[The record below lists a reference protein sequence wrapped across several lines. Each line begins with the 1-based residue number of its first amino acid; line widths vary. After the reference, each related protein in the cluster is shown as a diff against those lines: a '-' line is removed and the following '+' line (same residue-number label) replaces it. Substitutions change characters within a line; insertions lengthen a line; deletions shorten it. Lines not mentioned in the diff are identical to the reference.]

1 MLNNLT
7 ATEMKAATD
16 LISGGLTMAK
26 SSMEQILQSPIDL
39 KKIDYG
45 MPSLDAPLFDTKEGG
60 KLHLI
65 KTELKGQLT
74 GSCFLILSE
83 KEVNKINEA
92 CLPKEI
98 LADDSADADFM
109 KMAFLKEID
118 NMVAAAVV
126 TEFSNILDLELFGD
140 VPHAF
145 LLNEAEVN
153 EHLATEGKVFQ
164 NMIHFK
170 AIFHG
175 KELDIAPDFIWM
187 FSDVFVD
194 RIKNIAL

>member
-1 MLNNLT
+1 MFNHLT
-7 ATEMKAATD
+7 QIEMEAATS
-16 LISGGLTMAK
+16 LISGGLSMAK

-39 KKIDYG
+39 KKIDYSTDG
-45 MPSLDAPLFDTKEGG
+45 SEPMQFSSKKGS

-83 KEVNKINEA
+83 KEVNTINST
-92 CLPKEI
+92 CLPKDI
-98 LADDSADADFM
+98 LSGNSEEAEMM

-140 VPHAF
+140 VPVAY
-145 LLNEAEVN
+145 LLEESEVK
-153 EHLATEGKVFQ
+153 EHLAIETANYKSI
-164 NMIHFK
+164 IHFK
-170 AIFHG
+170 AIFHS
-175 KELDIAPDFIWM
+175 KELDISPDFIWM
-187 FSDVFVD
+187 FSDKFVD
-194 RIKNIAL
+194 KIKNIA

>member
-1 MLNNLT
+1 M
-7 ATEMKAATD
+7 EMEAATN
-16 LISGGLTMAK
+16 LISGGLSMAK
-26 SSMEQILQSPIDL
+26 SSMEQVLQSPIDL
-39 KKIDYG
+39 KKIDYSTDG
-45 MPSLDAPLFDTKEGG
+45 QDPLQFNSKMGS

-83 KEVNKINEA
+83 TEVNTIYST

-98 LADDSADADFM
+98 LSDNSEESEMM

-118 NMVAAAVV
+118 NMIAAAVV

-140 VPHAF
+140 VPVAYLF
-145 LLNEAEVN
+145 EEVEVK
-153 EHLATEGKVFQ
+153 EHLAAEAANFKSI
-164 NMIHFK
+164 IHFK

-187 FSDVFVD
+187 FSDKFVD
-194 RIKNIAL
+194 KIKNIA

>member
-1 MLNNLT
+1 M
-7 ATEMKAATD
+7 EMEAATN
-16 LISGGLTMAK
+16 LISGGLSMAK
-26 SSMEQILQSPIDL
+26 SSMEQVLQSPIDL
-39 KKIDYG
+39 KKIDYSTDG
-45 MPSLDAPLFDTKEGG
+45 QDPLHFSSKMGS

-83 KEVNKINEA
+83 AEVNTINA
-92 CLPKEI
+92 TCLPKEI
-98 LADDSADADFM
+98 LSDNSEESEMM

-118 NMVAAAVV
+118 NMIAAAVV

-140 VPHAF
+140 VPMAY
-145 LLNEAEVN
+145 LLEENEVK
-153 EHLATEGKVFQ
+153 EHLAAEAANFKSI
-164 NMIHFK
+164 IHFK

-187 FSDVFVD
+187 FSDKFVD
-194 RIKNIAL
+194 KIKNIA